1 MEKNRETQWELQ
13 QKLESIKK
21 NLLELNNTITKMK
34 YILEGVNSIL
44 SDKEEC
50 INHQTKK
57 ENEKNIE
64 RKFKKI
70 LEYHQTH

>member
-57 ENEKNIE
+57 ENEKILRENL
-64 RKFKKI
+64 RKF
-70 LEYHQTH
+70 